1 MNKFGVLACKLNAD
15 SLLIPVRKL
24 TIEIDITLKLIPN
37 RKLCNKTQT
46 QIDPDQGCKKLVE
59 VLYCGDRFKD
69 IMAVHIPGLIAI
81 VLFYVAILV
90 VGLWAARKAKQKG
103 EEADSENVMLAGRN
117 IGLVVGIFTMT
128 ATWVGGGFINGT
140 AESIYKSGLVWCQA
154 PFGYALSLVF
164 GGLFFANK
172 MRTQGYVTMLDPF
185 QQKYGERMG
194 GLLYIPALLGE
205 VFWSAAILGALGATL
220 SVIIDM
226 DTNVSI
232 VVSACIAIFYTLF
245 GGLYSVAYTDV
256 VQLFCIF
263 IGLWLSIPFA
273 MTNENVHPI
282 TVNSTAW
289 IQELDPAYSGMYID
303 SFLLLIFGGIPW
315 QVYFQRVLS
324 AKTAVRAQLLSY
336 VAAFGCLVM
345 ALPSILIGAIAK
357 STDWNA
363 TDYAVVDKRAV
374 PINDEDLKL
383 ILPMVLL
390 YLCPSVI
397 AFFGLGAVSAAASE
411 IEILWVMRIS
421 IFGVG
426 ALATAMAITV
436 SSIYDLWFLC
446 SDLVYVILFP
456 QLICVIYLRISNT
469 YGSLCG
475 FILGMFFR
483 LAGGEQSMN
492 VSPIIKYPWYSDG
505 TQLFPF
511 KTLSMLISLTSI
523 VLVSAITKFI
533 FERAYVPAKYDI
545 FMCIVNTPDESI
557 ALATKG
563 PCELTAMTPS
573 DEKGKINP
581 ALKFSQ
587 EDLLAEKEN
596 NLRERKTPS
605 SPTHGYLLSPDS
617 IR

>member
-1 MNKFGVLACKLNAD
+1 MLYWKQSDHTTNVMISSLSGNVVGVLACKLNAD

-46 QIDPDQGCKKLVE
+46 QIDPDQGLKCV
-59 VLYCGDRFKD
+59 YCGDRFKD

-117 IGLVVGIFTMT
+117 I

-245 GGLYSVAYTDV
+245 GGLYS
-256 VQLFCIF
+256 
-263 IGLWLSIPFA
+263 WLSIPFA

-315 QVYFQRVLS
+315 Q
-324 AKTAVRAQLLSY
+324 TAVRAQLLSY